1 MSDYLLDKAIRDEQ
15 WKAAEELIK
24 RHNLEIIGPKG
35 GIFYIIDKETGE
47 NLAGYGH
54 YKNALN
60 RAEKII
66 YKRHEPKPSKL
77 TEEQIK
83 NSNWI
88 IVRKGDNYEVQTRGN
103 WIARVGIYPTR
114 EKAERR
120 MKVLTCRDIGK
131 YKARSVLGDK

>member
-1 MSDYLLDKAIRDEQ
+1 MSDYLLDKEIKDKQR
-15 WKAAEELIK
+15 KTAEELVK

-47 NLAGYGH
+47 NLAGYGY

-66 YKRHEPKPSKL
+66 YKRHEPKPSQL
-77 TEEQIK
+77 TDMQIE

-88 IVRKGDNYEVQTRGN
+88 IIERGDNYQVQSRGH
-103 WIARVGIYPTR
+103 WHSRVGIYPTR

-120 MKVLTCRDIGK
+120 VKTLTCRDIGRHL
-131 YKARSVLGDK
+131 ARLTLGEN